1 MTMTNQEALL
11 KVKEAYDQVLF
22 EWRESQF
29 VQDRMDWLVNT
40 TLETMSP
47 EMLEKPA
54 AEEILN
60 LIDGASELQTAV
72 EYYEMAQ
79 ERLMESEPGWT
90 PESLIESIQETA

>member
-1 MTMTNQEALL
+1 MTMTNREALL
-11 KVKEAYDQVLF
+11 AVSEAYYGVSF
-22 EWRESQF
+22 EWRELEY
-29 VQDRMDWLVNT
+29 VQEEMDKLVT
-40 TLETMSP
+40 MTLEEMSP

-79 ERLMESEPGWT
+79 ERLMEAEPGWT